1 MDKNINKQNVYISEE
16 ENTLNWIEIQS
27 SFKKSFGNEIYNSW
41 LQKISLVKEY
51 NDYLILGVPT
61 RFFRDWIV
69 SRYLDKILEQV
80 KSFKLSLNRIEF
92 KIIEENKQNQE
103 LIKIDQLNKVTEIK
117 DSILNYNRLN
127 PNLSFE
133 SFIKGKSNEIALSY
147 SKKVCDYVSRYNP
160 LYICGG
166 VGLGKTH
173 LLNAIGLETQKDN
186 NVMFISAERFMYH
199 FIKSIKKNDMVNF
212 KDFFRKS
219 SVFIIDDIQFISGKE
234 SLQEEF
240 FHTFN
245 SLIEKGS
252 QIIISSDRPPMK
264 LDRVQERIKSRLS
277 GGLVVDIE
285 APDLDLKIKILKK
298 KIEEIQ
304 NQFKENIDLSDEVI
318 NYIASESKT
327 NIRELIGVLNRVIAF
342 SRVHNKVL
350 TTVDCKNILKDV
362 FSQIRVITVDKIQNI
377 VSNYFNIA
385 LSDMLSQ
392 RRSRPLARP
401 RQIAMYLAKKM
412 TSRSLPEIGRRF
424 ANRDHT
430 TVIHAV
436 KTITRLSDQDDEMK
450 KILIKLKVFCWN
462 SEEMQFI
469 VKRDI
474 LLKSLNFVQ
483 GVVEKKNTL
492 PILSNVLLQLK
503 EKKLTIVAT
512 DLDIVFHDEIEDVK
526 VLKEGST
533 TTSAAILYDI
543 LRKISSNSELN
554 FDLKNENKLSLKE

>member
-1 MDKNINKQNVYISEE
+1 MEKNNFKKDNIYVSEE
-16 ENTLNWIEIQS
+16 EKTLNWVEIQS
-27 SFKKSFGNEIYNSW
+27 AFKKTFGSEIYNSW
-41 LQKISLVKEY
+41 LQKISLIKEY

-80 KSFKLSLNRIEF
+80 KNFKLSLNRIEF

-103 LIKIDQLNKVTEIK
+103 LLKIDELNKVTEIK

-127 PNLSFE
+127 PKLSFQN
-133 SFIKGKSNEIALSY
+133 FIVGKSNDIALSY
-147 SKKVCDYVSRYNP
+147 SKKVCEHVSRYNP

-173 LLNAIGLETQKDN
+173 LLNAIGLELQPNN

-219 SVFIIDDIQFISGKE
+219 SVFIIDDIQFVSGKE

-245 SLIEKGS
+245 NLIEKGS
-252 QIIISSDRPPMK
+252 QIIISADRPPMK
-264 LDRVQERIKSRLS
+264 LDRIQERIKSRLA

-285 APDLDLKIKILKK
+285 TPDFDLKIQILKK
-298 KIEEIQ
+298 KIEEIE
-304 NQFKENIDLSDEVI
+304 NQFKESINLSNEVI
-318 NYIASESKT
+318 NFIATECKT

-342 SRVHNKVL
+342 SRVHNKTPL
-350 TTVDCKNILKDV
+350 SISDCKSILKDV
-362 FSQIRVITVDKIQNI
+362 FNQIKVITVDKIQNV

-385 LSDMLSQ
+385 LSEMLSQ

-401 RQIAMYLAKKM
+401 RQIAMYLSKKM

-436 KTITRLSDQDDEMK
+436 KTITRLSEQDDEMK
-450 KILIKLKVFCWN
+450 K
-462 SEEMQFI
+462 
-469 VKRDI
+469 
-474 LLKSLNFVQ
+474 
-483 GVVEKKNTL
+483 T
-492 PILSNVLLQLK
+492 
-503 EKKLTIVAT
+503 
-512 DLDIVFHDEIEDVK
+512 
-526 VLKEGST
+526 
-533 TTSAAILYDI
+533 
-543 LRKISSNSELN
+543 
-554 FDLKNENKLSLKE
+554 

>member
-1 MDKNINKQNVYISEE
+1 MEKNNIKTNNVYVSEE
-16 ENTLNWIEIQS
+16 EKTLNWDDVLT
-27 SFKKSFGNEIYNSW
+27 SFKKNFGDEIFYSW

-51 NDYLILGVPT
+51 NDFLILGVPT

-80 KSFKLSLNRIEF
+80 KSFKMSLNRIEF
-92 KIIEENKQNQE
+92 KIIEENKHNQE
-103 LIKIDQLNKVTEIK
+103 LIKINEINKVTEIK

-127 PNLSFE
+127 PSLNFE
-133 SFIKGKSNEIALSY
+133 SFIRGKSNDIALSY
-147 SKKVCDYVSRYNP
+147 SKKVCEHLSRYNP

-173 LLNAIGLETQKDN
+173 LLNAIGLELENDN

-245 SLIEKGS
+245 SLMDKGS
-252 QIIISSDRPPMK
+252 QIIISSDRSPMK
-264 LDRVQERIKSRLS
+264 LERIQDRIKSRLA
-277 GGLVVDIE
+277 GGLVIDIE
-285 APDLDLKIKILKK
+285 TPDLELKVKIIKK

-304 NQFKENIDLSDEVI
+304 SQFKENINLNDEVI
-318 NYIASESKT
+318 NYIAAESKT

-342 SRVHNKVL
+342 SRVHNKIL
-350 TTVDCKNILKDV
+350 NINDCKNILKDV
-362 FSQIRVITVDKIQNI
+362 FNQIRVITVDKIQNV

-385 LSDMLSQ
+385 LSEMLSQ

-412 TSRSLPEIGRRF
+412 TTRSLPEIGRRF

-436 KTITRLSDQDDEMK
+436 KTITRLSEQDEEMK
-450 KILIKLKVFCWN
+450 KNISQI
-462 SEEMQFI
+462 
-469 VKRDI
+469 
-474 LLKSLNFVQ
+474 KSL
-483 GVVEKKNTL
+483 
-492 PILSNVLLQLK
+492 LLEQ
-503 EKKLTIVAT
+503 
-512 DLDIVFHDEIEDVK
+512 
-526 VLKEGST
+526 
-533 TTSAAILYDI
+533 
-543 LRKISSNSELN
+543 
-554 FDLKNENKLSLKE
+554 

>member
-1 MDKNINKQNVYISEE
+1 MEKNNFKKNNIYVSEE
-16 ENTLNWIEIQS
+16 EKTLNWDEIQYA
-27 SFKKSFGNEIYNSW
+27 FKKTFGNEVYESW
-41 LQKISLVKEY
+41 LQKISLVKEF

-80 KSFKLSLNRIEF
+80 RTFKLSLNRIEF

-103 LIKIDQLNKVTEIK
+103 LAKINELSKVTEIK

-127 PNLSFE
+127 PHLNFDN
-133 SFIKGKSNEIALSY
+133 FVQGKSNDIALSY
-147 SKKVCDYVSRYNP
+147 SKKVCEHLSRYNP

-173 LLNAIGLETQKDN
+173 LLNAIGIQLQNEN

-240 FHTFN
+240 FHTFD
-245 SLIEKGS
+245 SLMSKGS
-252 QIIISSDRPPMK
+252 QIIISSDRHPMK
-264 LDRVQERIKSRLS
+264 LDRVQDRIKSRLA
-277 GGLVVDIE
+277 GGLVVDIDT
-285 APDLDLKIKILKK
+285 PDFDLKVKIIMK

-304 NQFKENIDLSDEVI
+304 NQFKENINLEQEVV
-318 NYIASESKT
+318 NYIANESKT

-342 SRVHNKVL
+342 SRVHNKSL
-350 TTVDCKNILKDV
+350 SINDCKNILKDV
-362 FSQIRVITVDKIQNI
+362 LNQTKIITVDKIQNT
-377 VSNYFNIA
+377 VSNFFNIS
-385 LSDMLSQ
+385 LSEMLSQ

-401 RQIAMYLAKKM
+401 RQIAMYLSKKM
-412 TSRSLPEIGRRF
+412 TTRSLPEIGRRF

-436 KTITRLSDQDDEMK
+436 KTITRLSEQDDEMK
-450 KILIKLKVFCWN
+450 KNINQIK
-462 SEEMQFI
+462 
-469 VKRDI
+469 I
-474 LLKSLNFVQ
+474 LLLEQ
-483 GVVEKKNTL
+483 
-492 PILSNVLLQLK
+492 
-503 EKKLTIVAT
+503 
-512 DLDIVFHDEIEDVK
+512 
-526 VLKEGST
+526 
-533 TTSAAILYDI
+533 
-543 LRKISSNSELN
+543 
-554 FDLKNENKLSLKE
+554 

>member
-1 MDKNINKQNVYISEE
+1 MENKNLKNTNIYVSEE
-16 ENTLNWIEIQS
+16 EKTLNWEEIQI
-27 SFKKSFGNEIYNSW
+27 SFKKTFGEEIYNSW

-51 NDYLILGVPT
+51 NDFLILGVPT

-80 KSFKLSLNRIEF
+80 KSFKMSLNRIEF
-92 KIIEENKQNQE
+92 KIIEENKSSQE
-103 LIKIDQLNKVTEIK
+103 FIKINELNKVTEIK

-127 PNLSFE
+127 PSLNFE
-133 SFIKGKSNEIALSY
+133 GFIQGKSNDIALSY
-147 SKKVCDYVSRYNP
+147 SKKVCEHLSRYNP

-173 LLNAIGLETQKDN
+173 LLNAIGLELQNDN
-186 NVMFISAERFMYH
+186 NVMYISAERFMYH

-219 SVFIIDDIQFISGKE
+219 SVFIIDDIQFISGKD

-245 SLIEKGS
+245 SLMDKGS

-264 LDRVQERIKSRLS
+264 LDRVQERIKSRLA
-277 GGLVVDIE
+277 GGLVVDIDI
-285 APDLDLKIKILKK
+285 PDFELKTKIIKK
-298 KIEEIQ
+298 KILEIQ
-304 NQFKENIDLSDEVI
+304 EQFKENISLSDEVI

-342 SRVHNKVL
+342 SRVHNRAL
-350 TTVDCKNILKDV
+350 TLVDCKNILKDV
-362 FSQIRVITVDKIQNI
+362 FNQIRVITVDKIQNT

-385 LSDMLSQ
+385 LSEMLSQ

-436 KTITRLSDQDDEMK
+436 KTITRLSEQDDEMK
-450 KILIKLKVFCWN
+450 KNISQI
-462 SEEMQFI
+462 
-469 VKRDI
+469 
-474 LLKSLNFVQ
+474 KSL
-483 GVVEKKNTL
+483 
-492 PILSNVLLQLK
+492 LLEQ
-503 EKKLTIVAT
+503 
-512 DLDIVFHDEIEDVK
+512 
-526 VLKEGST
+526 
-533 TTSAAILYDI
+533 
-543 LRKISSNSELN
+543 
-554 FDLKNENKLSLKE
+554 

>member
-1 MDKNINKQNVYISEE
+1 MENKKIKKQNAFLSEE
-16 ENTLNWIEIQS
+16 EKTINWEEIQAA
-27 SFKKSFGNEIYNSW
+27 FKKTFGSEVYNSW
-41 LQKISLVKEY
+41 LQKISLLKEY
-51 NDYLILGVPT
+51 NDYLVLGVPT

-92 KIIEENKQNQE
+92 KIIEENRKNQE
-103 LIKIDQLNKVTEIK
+103 LTKVDELNKVSEIK

-127 PNLSFE
+127 SNLSFE
-133 SFIKGKSNEIALSY
+133 SFIQGKSNDVALSY
-147 SKKVCDYVSRYNP
+147 SKKVCEHLSRYNP

-173 LLNAIGLETQKDN
+173 LLNAIGLELQDNN

-212 KDFFRKS
+212 KDFFRRS

-245 SLIEKGS
+245 SLIDKGS
-252 QIIISSDRPPMK
+252 QIIISADRSPMK
-264 LDRVQERIKSRLS
+264 LDRVQDRIKSRLS

-285 APDLDLKIKILKK
+285 SPDLELKVTIIKK

-304 NQFKENIDLSDEVI
+304 NQFKENINLSDEVI

-327 NIRELIGVLNRVIAF
+327 NIRELIGILNRVIAF
-342 SRVHNKVL
+342 GRVHNKDL
-350 TTVDCKNILKDV
+350 NITDCKNILKDI
-362 FSQIRVITVDKIQNI
+362 FSQIRVITVDKIQNV
-377 VSNYFNIA
+377 VSNFFNIA
-385 LSDMLSQ
+385 LSEMLSQ

-401 RQIAMYLAKKM
+401 RQIAMFLAKKM

-436 KTITRLSDQDDEMK
+436 KTITRLSEQDDEMK
-450 KILIKLKVFCWN
+450 KNISQI
-462 SEEMQFI
+462 
-469 VKRDI
+469 
-474 LLKSLNFVQ
+474 KSL
-483 GVVEKKNTL
+483 
-492 PILSNVLLQLK
+492 LLEQ
-503 EKKLTIVAT
+503 
-512 DLDIVFHDEIEDVK
+512 
-526 VLKEGST
+526 
-533 TTSAAILYDI
+533 
-543 LRKISSNSELN
+543 
-554 FDLKNENKLSLKE
+554 

>member
-1 MDKNINKQNVYISEE
+1 MENNITKKQNAFISEE
-16 ENTLNWIEIQS
+16 EKTLNWSEVQS
-27 SFKKSFGNEIYNSW
+27 SFKKTFGEEIYNSW
-41 LQKISLVKEY
+41 LQKISLLKEY
-51 NDYLILGVPT
+51 NDYLVLAVPT

-80 KSFKLSLNRIEF
+80 KNFKLSLNRIEF
-92 KIIEENKQNQE
+92 KIIEENKQNHD
-103 LIKIDQLNKVTEIK
+103 LVKIDDLDKVTEIK

-127 PNLSFE
+127 PNLNFD
-133 SFIKGKSNEIALSY
+133 SFIEGKSNDIALSY
-147 SKKVCDYVSRYNP
+147 SKKVCENTSRYNP

-173 LLNAIGLETQKDN
+173 LLNAIGLELQNEN

-245 SLIEKGS
+245 SLIDKRS
-252 QIIISSDRPPMK
+252 QIIISSDRAPMK
-264 LDRVQERIKSRLS
+264 LDRVQERIKSRLA
-277 GGLVVDIE
+277 GGLVVDIDS
-285 APDLDLKIKILKK
+285 PDLELKIKIIKK

-304 NQFKENIDLSDEVI
+304 SQFKENINLSDEVV
-318 NYIASESKT
+318 NFIAGESKT

-342 SRVHNKVL
+342 SRVHNQNL
-350 TTVDCKNILKDV
+350 TISDCKNILKDV
-362 FSQIRVITVDKIQNI
+362 FSQIRVITVDKIQNV
-377 VSNYFNIA
+377 VSNFFNIP
-385 LSDMLSQ
+385 LSEMLSQ

-412 TSRSLPEIGRRF
+412 TTRSLPEIGRRF

-436 KTITRLSDQDDEMK
+436 KTITRLSEQDDEMK
-450 KILIKLKVFCWN
+450 KNISLIK
-462 SEEMQFI
+462 S
-469 VKRDI
+469 
-474 LLKSLNFVQ
+474 LLLEQ
-483 GVVEKKNTL
+483 
-492 PILSNVLLQLK
+492 
-503 EKKLTIVAT
+503 
-512 DLDIVFHDEIEDVK
+512 
-526 VLKEGST
+526 
-533 TTSAAILYDI
+533 
-543 LRKISSNSELN
+543 
-554 FDLKNENKLSLKE
+554 